1 MFYTFSGFSARANKV
16 LSGALAA
23 AERMGHTYV
32 GTEHLLLALLSCDSG
47 DAAAFLTAK
56 KIYGYRVC
64 RLLETEIGHGA
75 PTLLT
80 PEDFTSALAKS
91 IDFAVV
97 EARAVRA
104 CQVEPEHLL
113 SAAIEN
119 DKATATRYLRVLG
132 LEPALALRECQ
143 KLTGKAPAVSLGTKP
158 REMARGGTKTAE
170 KYTRDF
176 TRLAEEDYFDPL
188 LGRDAELCSLIQ
200 ILARRQKNNPCLVGE
215 PGVGKTAVIEG
226 LATRIIKGN
235 VPRNL
240 CGKRVLALDLTALIA
255 GTKYRGDFEERF
267 KFVLDDVARAGNII
281 LFIDEIHGIVGAGAA
296 EGGIDAGNILKPL
309 LARGELQVI
318 GATTCI
324 EYRNHIEKDAAL
336 ARRFG
341 RVEIEEPSVA
351 MAQQILTGLAPRYAC
366 FHQLVIT
373 PAALSA
379 AVTLSAR
386 YLPERFLPDKAL
398 DLLDEAC
405 ALTRMRGQSADAPK
419 EAAQPLCVTEQ
430 EIAAVCARQCG
441 VPLEKLTTQSRA
453 RLANLEQ
460 ALSQRIL
467 GQAAAVH
474 AVAAALQCAGTGL
487 SDACRPIGS
496 FLFLGPSGVGKT
508 ALAKALA
515 DVFFSSEKA
524 LLRFD
529 MSEYM
534 EQHTVS
540 RLVGAPPGYIGHGEG
555 GQLTEAVRR
564 HPYSV
569 VLFDEIEKAH
579 PDIYNLLLQILE
591 DGRLTDSEGRCVNFS
606 NTVVILTSNLGAK
619 AMAAQTALG
628 FFTHEEKSFA
638 ERDVLRAAKDAFR
651 PELIGRLDEL
661 LVFHPLTQETL
672 FAIGENLLLE
682 LETRAAAAQIVLH
695 HTAQARELLVK
706 NADALHYGAR
716 PLRRVITR
724 EVEQCLAAEQLKADT
739 TSAAYLLCVEDGK
752 LHLKAEKTCK
762 A

>member
-1 MFYTFSGFSARANKV
+1 MFYTFSGFSSRANKV
-16 LSGALAA
+16 VSGALAT

-32 GTEHLLLALLSCDSG
+32 GTEHLLLALLACDSG
-47 DAAAFLTAK
+47 DAATFLTEK

-75 PTLLT
+75 PTQLT
-80 PEDFTSALAKS
+80 PEDFTSAFAKS
-91 IDFAVV
+91 LDFAVV

-104 CQVEPEHLL
+104 GQVEPEHLL
-113 SAAIEN
+113 SAALEN
-119 DKATATRYLRVLG
+119 DKATAPRYLRTLG

-143 KLTGKAPAVSLGTKP
+143 KLTGKAPSVSLGAKP
-158 REMARGGTKTAE
+158 REAARCSTKTAE

-188 LGRDAELCSLIQ
+188 LGREEELCNVVQ
-200 ILARRQKNNPCLVGE
+200 VLARRQKNNPCLVGE

-226 LATRIIKGN
+226 LAQRIVKGN
-235 VPRNL
+235 VPQSL

-267 KFVLDDVARAGNII
+267 KSVLDDVARAGNVI

-318 GATTCI
+318 GATTCA

-341 RVEIEEPSVA
+341 RIEIEEPSIA
-351 MAQQILTGLAPRYAC
+351 TAGEILTGLAR
-366 FHQLVIT
+366 FHQLTIA
-373 PAALSA
+373 PAALTA

-386 YLPERFLPDKAL
+386 YLPARFLPDKAL

-405 ALTRMRGQSADAPK
+405 ALTRMQAQGKDA
-419 EAAQPLCVTEQ
+419 AHAQKIQTLCVTEQ
-430 EIAAVCARQCG
+430 EIAAVCARQSG
-441 VPLEKLTTQSRA
+441 VPLEKLTSQSSEKLAGLEPALA
-453 RLANLEQ
+453 RC
-460 ALSQRIL
+460 IL
-467 GQAAAVH
+467 GQPAAVH
-474 AVAAALQCAGTGL
+474 AVAAALQCACTGL
-487 SDACRPIGS
+487 SDASRPMGS

-515 DVFFSSEKA
+515 DVFFGSAKA

-534 EQHTVS
+534 EQHTIS
-540 RLVGAPPGYIGHGEG
+540 RLVGAPPGYVGHGAG
-555 GQLTEAVRR
+555 GQLTQAVLHR
-564 HPYSV
+564 PYSV

-591 DGRLTDSEGRCVNFS
+591 DGRLTDSEGRVVNFS

-619 AMAAQTALG
+619 AMAEQSSLG
-628 FFTHEEKSFA
+628 FFTREQKSFA
-638 ERDVLRAAKDAFR
+638 ERDVLRAAKEAFR
-651 PELIGRLDEL
+651 PELIGRMDEM
-661 LVFHPLTQETL
+661 LVFHPLAEETL
-672 FAIGENLLLE
+672 LQIGENLLCE
-682 LETRAAAAQIVLH
+682 LETRAAAAKIVLR
-695 HTAQARELLVK
+695 HTAQATALLVK
-706 NADALHYGAR
+706 GAYAPSYGAR
-716 PLRRVITR
+716 PLRRAITR
-724 EVEQCLAAEQLKADT
+724 EVEQCLAAEQVKPHAVKP
-739 TSAAYLLCVEDGK
+739 AYLLCVADGK
-752 LHLKAEKTCK
+752 LMLKPEK